1 MADWDN
7 RTMPASPRRRLEAR
21 QRGEV
26 AQSRLLRAAGQLL
39 VVVVALGW
47 LGAGVVD
54 AMAGMMRTGL
64 QGAAAGIDG
73 SGAGVVRSVGELVSP
88 TAMAV
93 LPVLLVSVVV
103 AVLVSL
109 LQTGWLWSPG
119 IMSPRWDR
127 LDLSSGL
134 SRMVGEGSG
143 GRVLAVVGQLVIIAS
158 LGGWY
163 VASRWGEL
171 LTGAT
176 AAGTTSSGLVEWLMR
191 QGLQLAGGVAVGL
204 LVLGGLDW
212 GRQWWRQEQRLK
224 MTPEEW
230 RQEQRLEQTRRPRP
244 ARPTA
249 TFQQSGQSVD

>member
-47 LGAGVVD
+47 LGAGVID
-54 AMAGMMRTGL
+54 AMAGMMRTSL
-64 QGAAAGIDG
+64 QEAAAGIDG
-73 SGAGVVRSVGELVSP
+73 SGAGVVRTAEELAGP

-93 LPVLLVSVVV
+93 LPVLLVSAVV
-103 AVLVSL
+103 AVLISL
-109 LQTGWLWSPG
+109 LQTGWLWSPR
-119 IMSPRWDR
+119 IMIPRWDR
-127 LDLSSGL
+127 LDPSSGL

-143 GRVLAVVGQLVIIAS
+143 GRMLSVVGQLVIIAS
-158 LGGWY
+158 LGSWY

-176 AAGTTSSGLVEWLMR
+176 AAGATSSGLVEWLMR